1 MMYHG
6 TIILY
11 TLHDKDKAKETNIT
25 IELADVFEDFIL
37 GQVMVTVP
45 PHGSAPH
52 QV

>member
-1 MMYHG
+1 M
-6 TIILY
+6 IRI
-11 TLHDKDKAKETNIT
+11 KQKKQ
-25 IELADVFEDFIL
+25 IELADVFEGFIL